1 MKDDICVTGI
11 VLSAMPVGEYDKRLV
26 ILTRELGK
34 VHAFARSARRP
45 NSSLLAASQPFTF
58 GKFFLRPGRDAYTV
72 TGAKV
77 QNYFMELRE
86 ELDILYY
93 GYYFLEVGDFFGQEG
108 LDESETLKLIY
119 MSCRAL
125 SSKNEA
131 LSRELIRSIFEW
143 KMLSIE
149 GYVGA
154 ELPEADTEGLSP
166 SAVYA
171 LRFIC
176 EAKEE
181 KLYTFTVNNDV
192 LREMNTVINKYK
204 ARYMDG
210 HFKSLEM
217 L

>member
-11 VLSAMPVGEYDKRLV
+11 VLSAMPIGEYDKRLV

-34 VHAFARSARRP
+34 IHAFARGARRQ
-45 NSSLLAASQPFTF
+45 NSALLAASQPFTF
-58 GKFFLRPGRDAYTV
+58 GKFFLRPGKDAYAL

-86 ELDILYY
+86 DIEILYY

-125 SSKNEA
+125 VSRNEA
-131 LSRELIRSIFEW
+131 LSARLIKNIFDY
-143 KMLSIE
+143 KMLAIE
-149 GYVGA
+149 GYVAAQMPA
-154 ELPEADTEGLSP
+154 EETAGLSDG
-166 SAVYA
+166 ALYA
-171 LRFIC
+171 LAYIC
-176 EAKEE
+176 DSKEE
-181 KLYTFTVNNDV
+181 KLYTFTVSDAV
-192 LREMNTVINKYK
+192 LAEMEGFIDKFRRK
-204 ARYMDG
+204 YMDG

-217 L
+217 I